1 MMPHRSTGLSNRFSN
16 VPVDWQRYSVAAPG
30 TAQKQRMAPK
40 RVEKTE
46 TERTARHL
54 HDYFQAECVPF
65 DTKYLLPRNP
75 PTQTEFKKWFEYLM
89 KKVDPDLSFP
99 EVDRSGKPIK
109 FFDYAEEVST
119 FLATLG
125 CPYKVTVNDVI
136 SFNTPVNWP
145 KFLMVLDWLR
155 QLVSDCVEEQPRD
168 ERQEIL
174 LKYSIET
181 YRMHKYKGVTD
192 YTEAREAIRELVI
205 GGEDANEF
213 AQLNADLKQE
223 EVELDAKIQ
232 DEVRAIE
239 DLNNEIGQYVREAKD
254 LENKSANAQLEI
266 NRLTSMETEVNK
278 EIEILKQN
286 YERLQHQFEDLQKQE
301 ATQTMTAEE
310 AQDLK
315 RRRIELRDQVKE
327 KDAKI
332 KQLNAKQVEVSKEF
346 SVLATQKTNEYRK
359 LCSMIAP
366 HAVMLNAQTE
376 FRNFESALFGGSAQ
390 ADAIRVDNLGNE
402 TIGTFRALLEK
413 MRSQIQCQHRKMH
426 DQHLDAQLHAEE
438 SEVEQIEQ
446 EMIQAEERHALEVEQ
461 KRAEIVEAEK
471 EVKKLEVD
479 CEQAKQYA
487 AEAAGRCFEADARL
501 LEQQKVLKELDEQ
514 QSAAVRDE
522 LQLTQEFLDECV
534 TITSKVASANEENQL
549 LLAQKKML
557 EEALEKG
564 LAKLDRLHEDTKAIA
579 GPIIERHHR
588 LMARRNE
595 PVESIFDYDD
605 PPEDD

>member
-1 MMPHRSTGLSNRFSN
+1 MMPHRSTGLSSRFSN
-16 VPVDWQRYSVAAPG
+16 APVDWQRYSVAAPG
-30 TAQKQRMAPK
+30 TAQKPRMAPK

-46 TERTARHL
+46 TDRIARHL
-54 HDYFQAECVPF
+54 YDYFQAEGVTF
-65 DTKYLLPRNP
+65 DTKYLSPRNP
-75 PTQTEFKKWFEYLM
+75 PTQTEFKRWFEYLM

-99 EVDRSGKPIK
+99 EVDRTGKPIK
-109 FFDYAEEVST
+109 FFDYAEEVSS
-119 FLATLG
+119 FLITTG

-136 SFNTPVNWP
+136 SLNSPVSWP

-155 QLVSDCVEEQPRD
+155 QLVTDYVVEQPRD
-168 ERQEIL
+168 ERQEVL

-181 YRMHKYKGVTD
+181 YRMHKCKGTTD

-213 AQLNADLKQE
+213 AQLNADLKQD

-239 DLNNEIGQYVREAKD
+239 DLNNEIGQFVREARE
-254 LENKSANAQLEI
+254 LENKSDNAQLEI
-266 NRLTSMETEVNK
+266 NRLASMETEIKK
-278 EIEILKQN
+278 EIETLRQN
-286 YERLQHQFEDLQKQE
+286 YERLEHQHKDLQKQE
-301 ATQTMTAEE
+301 ATQKMTAEE
-310 AQDLK
+310 AQELK

-346 SVLATQKTNEYRK
+346 SVLATKKTNEYRK
-359 LCSMIAP
+359 LCSAIAP
-366 HAVMLNAQTE
+366 YAGMLNAQAE

-413 MRSQIQCQHRKMH
+413 MRSQIQRQHRKMH

-461 KRAEIVEAEK
+461 KKAEIVNAEK
-471 EVKKLEVD
+471 ETKRLEIE
-479 CEQAKQYA
+479 CEQAKQDA
-487 AEAAGRCFEADARL
+487 AEANDRCSIADARL
-501 LEQQKVLKELDEQ
+501 LEQQKAMKELDEQ
-514 QSAAVRDE
+514 QNAVVRDE
-522 LQLTQEFLDECV
+522 LQLTQEFLDECITV
-534 TITSKVASANEENQL
+534 TNKVASANEENQL

-557 EEALEKG
+557 EETLEKG
-564 LAKLDRLHEDTKAIA
+564 LAKLDRLHDDTKAIA
-579 GPIIERHHR
+579 GPIIERHNR
-588 LMARRNE
+588 LMTRRNE
-595 PVESIFDYDD
+595 PVESIFEYDD
-605 PPEDD
+605 PPENN